1 MSFIHGA
8 FGRARKA
15 LLISTA
21 CFAVLMGSVPS
32 VFAVSANPNS
42 VREVQPDGTAVAT
55 FESIG
60 LYWSPA
66 GGSADV
72 TCTVRYRVAGTSTWR
87 EGLSLWFD
95 ERDDEYRGSLVH
107 LRSGTPYEIEL
118 TLDPSGI
125 SASLQV
131 STWSDRFPIG
141 QTVYLPEASSE
152 TLVIQNGGSANSGY
166 TLYTHAPGASASIDV
181 DGQSQHNVVIAAS
194 FVILRGLGLRNAQT
208 DAVRL
213 EEQRQRRGDRGQRHQ
228 WLGRDRHGRVGVE
241 LPWRDRQ
248 PVFE

>member
-1 MSFIHGA
+1 MSFIQGA

-125 SASLQV
+125 STSLQV

-166 TLYTHAPGASASIDV
+166 TLSTRMHRERAPQSTSTGSLSTTSSSLRPLSFSAVSGYATPRPTPFASRTTSA
-181 DGQSQHNVVIAAS
+181 
-194 FVILRGLGLRNAQT
+194 T
-208 DAVRL
+208 
-213 EEQRQRRGDRGQRHQ
+213 
-228 WLGRDRHGRVGVE
+228 W
-241 LPWRDRQ
+241 
-248 PVFE
+248 